1 MIGDSAFPIAL
12 DKGYVLLGRPPDLCA
27 LNGRILAVVT
37 QTDSFSTDH
46 FAYLKRL
53 GKAMPGTPSVF
64 YLENVG
70 QSGEGEYV
78 QFPATG
84 AAPIAGVPIVRQHW
98 KVLGSI
104 FG

>member
-1 MIGDSAFPIAL
+1 M
-12 DKGYVLLGRPPDLCA
+12 LLGQPSDLSA
-27 LNGRILAVVT
+27 LHGRILAVVT
-37 QTDSFSTDH
+37 QADSFSTDY

-53 GKAMPGTPSVF
+53 GKAVPGASSVF

-78 QFPATG
+78 QFPSEGAT
-84 AAPIAGVPIVRQHW
+84 PIAGVPIVTRYW

-104 FG
+104 FD